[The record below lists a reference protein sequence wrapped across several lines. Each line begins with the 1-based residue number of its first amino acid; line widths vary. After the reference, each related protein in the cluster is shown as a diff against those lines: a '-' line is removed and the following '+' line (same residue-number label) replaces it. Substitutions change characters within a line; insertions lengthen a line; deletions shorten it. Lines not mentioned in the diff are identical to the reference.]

1 MSDEAERPAE
11 ADATEPE
18 PEAAAEVE
26 AEAEPELTLE
36 ELIEKLTGELAQARA
51 ELTYRDADIVNL
63 RRRHT
68 QERGDLIKFGGRA
81 LANRLLSVLDNL
93 DRALEATP
101 EGVDDSVVQG
111 ISLTRQSFCAA
122 LEAEGITVIEA
133 AGKKFDPNL
142 HEAITTLPASEE
154 HPAGVVIDVLET
166 GYMLHDRVLR
176 PARVVVTSSD

>member
-11 ADATEPE
+11 ADAEEAEPE
-18 PEAAAEVE
+18 VD

-51 ELTYRDADIVNL
+51 EITYRDADIVNL

-81 LANRLLSVLDNL
+81 LANRLLPVLDNL
-93 DRALEATP
+93 DRALEAIP
-101 EGVDDSVVQG
+101 EGADDSVVQG
-111 ISLTRQSFCAA
+111 ISLTRQSFCSA

-133 AGKKFDPNL
+133 AGLPFDPNL

-154 HPAGVVIDVLET
+154 QPAGVVVDVLET
-166 GYMLHDRVLR
+166 GYMLHERVLR
-176 PARVVVTSSD
+176 PARVVVTSTD

>member
-11 ADATEPE
+11 ADAEEAEPE
-18 PEAAAEVE
+18 VD

-36 ELIEKLTGELAQARA
+36 ELVEKLTGELAQARA

-81 LANRLLSVLDNL
+81 LANRLLPVLDNL
-93 DRALEATP
+93 DRALEAIP
-101 EGVDDSVVQG
+101 EGAGDSVVQG
-111 ISLTRQSFCAA
+111 ILLTRQSFWAA
-122 LEAEGITVIEA
+122 LESEGITVIEA
-133 AGKKFDPNL
+133 AGQPFDPNL
-142 HEAITTLPASEE
+142 HEAITTLPSSEE
-154 HPAGVVIDVLET
+154 QPAGVVVDVLET

-176 PARVVVTSSD
+176 PARVVVTSTD

>member
-11 ADATEPE
+11 ADAEEAEPE
-18 PEAAAEVE
+18 VD

-36 ELIEKLTGELAQARA
+36 ELVEKLTGELAQARA

-93 DRALEATP
+93 DRALEAIP
-101 EGVDDSVVQG
+101 EGAGDSVVQG
-111 ISLTRQSFCAA
+111 ILLTRQSFWTA
-122 LEAEGITVIEA
+122 LESEGITVIEA
-133 AGKKFDPNL
+133 AGLPFDPNL

>member
-1 MSDEAERPAE
+1 MSDEEERPAE

-36 ELIEKLTGELAQARA
+36 EMVEILTGELAQARA

-93 DRALEATP
+93 DRGLRLPWDPGGCAVQTAVGRLAT
-101 EGVDDSVVQG
+101 VAVRR
-111 ISLTRQSFCAA
+111 SLRRRLGRWYRTIRKHARTR
-122 LEAEGITVIEA
+122 L
-133 AGKKFDPNL
+133 
-142 HEAITTLPASEE
+142 
-154 HPAGVVIDVLET
+154 
-166 GYMLHDRVLR
+166 
-176 PARVVVTSSD
+176 

>member
-18 PEAAAEVE
+18 PEAAAEAEAEAEPEEAEPEVD

-36 ELIEKLTGELAQARA
+36 ELVEKLTGELAQARA
-51 ELTYRDADIVNL
+51 EITYRDADIVNL

-81 LANRLLSVLDNL
+81 LANRLLPVLDNL
-93 DRALEATP
+93 DRALEAIP
-101 EGVDDSVVQG
+101 EGAGDSVVQG
-111 ISLTRQSFCAA
+111 ILLTRQSFWTA
-122 LEAEGITVIEA
+122 LESEGITVIEA
-133 AGKKFDPNL
+133 AGQPFDPNL

-154 HPAGVVIDVLET
+154 QPAGVVVDVLV
-166 GYMLHDRVLR
+166 MRR
-176 PARVVVTSSD
+176 FPFR

>member
-18 PEAAAEVE
+18 PEAAAEAE

-51 ELTYRDADIVNL
+51 EITYRDADIVNL

-81 LANRLLSVLDNL
+81 LANRLLPVLDNL
-93 DRALEATP
+93 DRALEAIP
-101 EGVDDSVVQG
+101 EGAGDSVVQG
-111 ISLTRQSFCAA
+111 ILLTRQSFWTA
-122 LEAEGITVIEA
+122 LESEGITVIEA
-133 AGKKFDPNL
+133 AGQPFDPNL
-142 HEAITTLPASEE
+142 HEAITTLPSSDE
-154 HPAGVVIDVLET
+154 HPAGVVVDVLET

-176 PARVVVTSSD
+176 PARVVVTSTD

>member
-11 ADATEPE
+11 VDAEEAEPE
-18 PEAAAEVE
+18 VD

-81 LANRLLSVLDNL
+81 LANRLLPVLDNL
-93 DRALEATP
+93 DRALEAIP
-101 EGVDDSVVQG
+101 EGAGDSVVQG
-111 ISLTRQSFCAA
+111 ILLTRQSFWTA
-122 LEAEGITVIEA
+122 LESEGITVIEA
-133 AGKKFDPNL
+133 AGQPFDPNL

-154 HPAGVVIDVLET
+154 QPAGVVVDVLET

-176 PARVVVTSSD
+176 PARVVVTSTD

>member
-11 ADATEPE
+11 ADAEEAEPE
-18 PEAAAEVE
+18 VD

-36 ELIEKLTGELAQARA
+36 QMVEILTGELAQARA

-93 DRALEATP
+93 DR
-101 EGVDDSVVQG
+101 
-111 ISLTRQSFCAA
+111 A

>member
-11 ADATEPE
+11 ADAEEAEPE
-18 PEAAAEVE
+18 VD

-36 ELIEKLTGELAQARA
+36 EMVEILTGELAQARA
-51 ELTYRDADIVNL
+51 ELTYRDADIVTL

-93 DRALEATP
+93 DRALEAIP
-101 EGVDDSVVQG
+101 EGADDSVVQG
-111 ISLTRQSFCAA
+111 ISLTRQSFWAA

-142 HEAITTLPASEE
+142 LEAITTLPASEE

>member
-1 MSDEAERPAE
+1 VD
-11 ADATEPE
+11 
-18 PEAAAEVE
+18 

-36 ELIEKLTGELAQARA
+36 EMVEILTGELAQARA

-68 QERGDLIKFGGRA
+68 QERGDLLKFGGRA
-81 LANRLLSVLDNL
+81 LANRLLPVLDNL
-93 DRALEATP
+93 DRALEAIP
-101 EGVDDSVVQG
+101 EETDDSIVQG
-111 ISLTRQSFCAA
+111 ISLTRQSFWTA
-122 LEAEGITVIEA
+122 LETEGITVIEA

>member
-1 MSDEAERPAE
+1 MKDEAERPAE
-11 ADATEPE
+11 ADAEEAEPV
-18 PEAAAEVE
+18 VE
-26 AEAEPELTLE
+26 AVPEPELTLE
-36 ELIEKLTGELAQARA
+36 ELVEKLTGELAQARA

-68 QERGDLIKFGGRA
+68 QERGDLLKFGGRA
-81 LANRLLSVLDNL
+81 LANRLLPVLDNL
-93 DRALEATP
+93 DRALEAIP
-101 EGVDDSVVQG
+101 EGSDDSIVQG
-111 ISLTRQSFCAA
+111 ISLTRQSFWAA

-154 HPAGVVIDVLET
+154 NPAGVVIDVLEN